1 MPPSEQSRLSIPNQ
15 RAKADAFPHYS
26 STISLSLLTQ
36 IIEEQAEETSSPKK
50 AEETSGFAQKRLF
63 RS

>member
-1 MPPSEQSRLSIPNQ
+1 M
-15 RAKADAFPHYS
+15 ADAFPHCS

-50 AEETSGFAQKRLF
+50 AE
-63 RS
+63 